1 MRIQLDTSEKTI
13 KVEGTVPFKELID
26 TLKKLLPDREWEK
39 YTLESNTT
47 IHNWSYPI
55 YIEKW
60 RDPYPWW
67 NQNITLCKGTT
78 SGGAVGVSSSAIS
91 AQASYT
97 ADNKL
102 KAMEQ
107 RNVFNIE
114 C

>member
-26 TLKKLLPDREWEK
+26 TLKKLLPDKEWEK

-67 NQNITLCKGTT
+67 NQNITLYKGTT
-78 SGGAVGVSSSAIS
+78 SGAITSSAVN
-91 AQASYT
+91 AAASYT
-97 ADNKL
+97 DGGNL